1 MIIGFDEIEE
11 AILPQFNGGE
21 KEFRTRMFTDQY
33 NKIQRGRL
41 VPGASIGMHTHDT
54 GSEILYVLEGTGTV
68 LYDGGEESVEAGAC
82 HYCPKG
88 HTHGLINS
96 GDKDLIFFAV
106 IPQQ

>member
-1 MIIGFDEIEE
+1 MIINFEEIEE
-11 AILPQFNGGE
+11 AILPQFHGGE
-21 KEFRTRMFTDQY
+21 KKFRTRMITDQY

-41 VPGASIGMHTHDT
+41 EPGASIGMHTHHAD
-54 GSEILYVLEGTGTV
+54 SEILYVLEGTGTV
-68 LYDGGEESVEAGAC
+68 LYDGGEEAVEAGVC

-88 HTHGLINS
+88 HAHSLINS